1 MYRDLIGC
9 EILIWA
15 LDIPTRNFHYLCGDR
30 LYGFWVRLIL
40 NIFYE
45 KRVFCHADW
54 GFFALR
60 V

>member
-9 EILIWA
+9 EILIGV
-15 LDIPTRNFHYLCGDR
+15 LDIPTRNFRYICGDK
-30 LYGFWVRLIL
+30 LYGLRVRLLL

-54 GFFALR
+54 GFFALC